1 MRLPA
6 FTLAGLALLE
16 VNTEHAD
23 PEAKSLLGVIGRKLH
38 QGDRIP
44 RYRVKAHTRR
54 VMPGDHR
61 CPNPAA
67 RVPRASVQW
76 VLGLDGHF
84 RTFEGAQSDTC
95 VRLLVARC

>member
-6 FTLAGLALLE
+6 LTLAGLALLE

-38 QGDRIP
+38 QGDRMP

-54 VMPGDHR
+54 VIPVDHR

-67 RVPRASVQW
+67 RVPCTSVPQILSVDW
-76 VLGLDGHF
+76 HF
-84 RTFEGAQSDTC
+84 RTFGVHSPT
-95 VRLLVARC
+95 LVCLST